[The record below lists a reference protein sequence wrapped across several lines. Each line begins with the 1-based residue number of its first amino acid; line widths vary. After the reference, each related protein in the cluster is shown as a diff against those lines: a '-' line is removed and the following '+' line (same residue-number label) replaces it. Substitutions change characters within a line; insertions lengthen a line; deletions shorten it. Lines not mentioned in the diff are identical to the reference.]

1 MKNLVSSWDVVSEEA
16 IANCFKKV
24 NISHLNQQ
32 TAAIDANDPFKGL
45 EEELDNWR
53 KLDQSI
59 VQNNLSAKS
68 FIGLDSEVVTSASY
82 MNDADILTDVIS
94 NSIKDQSDDD
104 VENLDF
110 SPGLMHLFKSGVEKT
125 LGKLQSLSVFSS
137 YGNEIRS
144 LTLDID
150 AFLNKEQTESLKQLH
165 LTDFFQVV

>member
-32 TAAIDANDPFKGL
+32 TAVTDANDPFKGL

-68 FIGLDSEVVTSASY
+68 FIGLDSEVGTSASY
-82 MNDADILTDVIS
+82 MSDADILTDVIP
-94 NSIKDQSDDD
+94 NSIKDQDDDD

-125 LGKLQSLSVFSS
+125 LGKFQSLSLFSS
-137 YGNEIRS
+137 CGNEIRS

-150 AFLNKEQTESLKQLH
+150 AFFDLG
-165 LTDFFQVV
+165 

>member
-16 IANCFKKV
+16 IASCFKKV

-32 TAAIDANDPFKGL
+32 TAVTDANDPFKGL

-59 VQNNLSAKS
+59 VQNKLSAKS
-68 FIGLDSEVVTSASY
+68 FIGLDSQVTSASC
-82 MNDADILTDVIS
+82 MSDADILTDVIP
-94 NSIKDQSDDD
+94 NSIKDQDDDD

-110 SPGLMHLFKSGVEKT
+110 SAELMHLFKSGVEKT
-125 LGKLQSLSVFSS
+125 LGKLQSLSLFSS

-150 AFLNKEQTESLKQLH
+150 AFLNKEQTESLKQIH

>member
-16 IANCFKKV
+16 IASCFKKV

-32 TAAIDANDPFKGL
+32 TAVTDANDPFKGL

-59 VQNNLSAKS
+59 VQNKLSAKS
-68 FIGLDSEVVTSASY
+68 FIGLDSQVTSASC
-82 MNDADILTDVIS
+82 MSDADILTDVIP
-94 NSIKDQSDDD
+94 NSIKDQDDDD

-125 LGKLQSLSVFSS
+125 LGKFQSLSLFSS
-137 YGNEIRS
+137 CGNEIRS

-150 AFLNKEQTESLKQLH
+150 AFLNKEQTESLKQIH